1 MKKCTLLVFEQIQV
15 GPRWSLQVVTL
26 KTRRLFKNCSRKAES
41 TSPNTSSIPVD
52 LSRSIKARYLSRYL
66 LIYWV
71 YKISDIACNVL
82 IPKGYLFV
90 GLHNPYRTRK
100 AQGLCKPNWNKRPCL
115 KGPLSSYLNKE
126 VEKENPSPGK
136 LHKIFFLKP

>member
-66 LIYWV
+66 LIYQA
-71 YKISDIACNVL
+71 YGIFDIAYNVL
-82 IPKGYLFV
+82 I
-90 GLHNPYRTRK
+90 
-100 AQGLCKPNWNKRPCL
+100 L
-115 KGPLSSYLNKE
+115 KGFFFLWVCIILIGLGKPKVCVNLFGIGEPLSFYLKE
-126 VEKENPSPGK
+126 VEKE
-136 LHKIFFLKP
+136 KP